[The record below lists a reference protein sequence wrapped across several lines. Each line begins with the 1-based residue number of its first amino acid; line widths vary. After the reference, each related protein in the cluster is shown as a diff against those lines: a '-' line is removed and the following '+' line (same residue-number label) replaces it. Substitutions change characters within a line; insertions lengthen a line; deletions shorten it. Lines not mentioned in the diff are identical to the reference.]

1 MIGRKKE
8 GNGHGMGKLWVLA
21 LPDNA
26 RHDRQP

>member
-1 MIGRKKE
+1 MTDRQKE
-8 GNGHGMGKLWVLA
+8 GNGLGMGKLWVQA